1 MRDSRQGF
9 NKQFT
14 LTDLLRQ
21 PVYNSMAGYYEYL
34 KGAERLWAETW
45 KNRQLIKKV

>member
-21 PVYNSMAGYYEYL
+21 PVYNSMAGYEYL